1 MESSTTKPLVINS
14 EVLTEEIINSA
25 AKAGIETIEK
35 ILGKNKVFIQI
46 GVKKLKQF
54 NKGAIIK
61 PLAANPIIKKT
72 TFTPFQS
79 IVAVAIAASKNK
91 KCTIQKINKIDNSA
105 FNLFESNNYYGIM
118 KKINQFLKDSN
129 LYWRCKLHC
138 GVHLLIDQANNNFS
152 SSYKINQNEYSKWI
166 NFNNQF
172 GVSYLELYRE
182 IDQFI
187 PNSNFEQQKKFFI
200 HLNIIIEKLKLEK
213 QKLILNAALSNIND
227 GVERVTTVIITHNK
241 KS

>member
-1 MESSTTKPLVINS
+1 MESTITSSSS

-35 ILGKNKVFIQI
+35 ILGKNKVFIQN

-61 PLAANPIIKKT
+61 PIPTKLIIKKPS
-72 TFTPFQS
+72 FTPFQS
-79 IVAVAIAASKNK
+79 IVAVALAASKNK
-91 KCTIQKINKIDNSA
+91 KCTTKKINKEDNSA
-105 FNLFESNNYYGIM
+105 FNLIEPNNYYGIM

-138 GVHLLIDQANNNFS
+138 GVHLLIDQANSNFS
-152 SSYKINQNEYSKWI
+152 SSYKVNQNEYSRWI
-166 NFNNQF
+166 NFNNQT
-172 GVSYLELYRE
+172 GVSYLELYKE

-200 HLNIIIEKLKLEK
+200 HLNIVIEKLKLEK
-213 QKLILNAALSNIND
+213 QKLILNSALSNIDD
-227 GVERVTTVIITHNK
+227 GIERVATVTISLNK
-241 KS
+241 NKS